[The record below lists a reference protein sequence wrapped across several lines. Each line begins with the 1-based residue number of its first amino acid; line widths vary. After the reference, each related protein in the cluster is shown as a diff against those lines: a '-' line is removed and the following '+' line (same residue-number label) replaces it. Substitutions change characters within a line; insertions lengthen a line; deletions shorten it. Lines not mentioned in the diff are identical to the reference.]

1 MTSATHA
8 KQDPLLTQLG
18 QIGDNLREGRAR
30 EAKSLALQF
39 VEKTPENVD
48 GWILLGR
55 AHLNLMEYAQA
66 LDAAEKAVALEP
78 NHPAAQLL
86 RTEGLLRCG
95 RNDEAFAAAKK
106 LESERKYDPVVI
118 LEVGFSYTRTNR
130 HADAA
135 RCYERVRVLRPAHRS
150 VVHNLA
156 GSYIA
161 LGEMEK
167 AEALYDDVLR
177 KDGHEFDAYYNR
189 ATLRKQTPERNH
201 VAEMEKVLASL
212 PPGDGAEHV
221 LCYSLAKE
229 LEDLKEWKRAFAY
242 LKRGAEARK
251 RILLYQPAIDTDVMD
266 EVGRQFDGSFFARS
280 HTGYADESPI
290 FVIGMPRSGTTL
302 VDRILS
308 SHSTVRS
315 VGESDEFAQTIAR
328 RMRIEK
334 ARAEPEIQLIK
345 ELDFEAVGR
354 DYCRSING
362 LLPGY
367 RHLLDKTPKNFINV
381 GLILTALP
389 NAKII
394 HIRRHPVD
402 SCYAVYKTL
411 FRQGYPFS
419 YDLEDTGRFYLGYM
433 RLMDHWRKVLPGHFL
448 DVDYEELVE
457 RQEDITRRMI
467 AFCDLEWED
476 TCLSFEKNSTPLLTA
491 SASQVRQ
498 PIYKSSVAL
507 WRHYEEEL
515 QPLIR
520 VLKEG
525 SIEVG

>member
-8 KQDPLLTQLG
+8 TQDPLLTQLG
-18 QIGDNLREGRAR
+18 QIGEHLREGRGR
-30 EAKSLALQF
+30 EAKALALQF
-39 VEKTPENVD
+39 VEKTPDNID
-48 GWILLGR
+48 GWILLSR
-55 AHLNLMEYAQA
+55 AYLHVLEHAQG
-66 LDAAEKAVALEP
+66 LDAAEKAVSLEP
-78 NHPAAQLL
+78 NHPAAQLV
-86 RTEGLLRCG
+86 RIEGLLRCG
-95 RNDEAFAAAKK
+95 RNDEAFAAGQK

-156 GSYIA
+156 GAYIA

-177 KDGHEFDAYYNR
+177 KSGREFDAYYNR
-189 ATLRKQTPERNH
+189 STLRKQTPDRNH
-201 VAEMEKVLASL
+201 VAEMERVLAGL
-212 PPGDGAEHV
+212 PPGDEAEHV
-221 LCYSLAKE
+221 LCYSLGKE
-229 LEDLKEWKRAFAY
+229 LEDIKDWKRSFAY
-242 LKRGAEARK
+242 LKRGADARK
-251 RILLYQPAIDTDVMD
+251 RILPYQPAIDTDVMD
-266 EVGRQFDGSFFARS
+266 EVGRQFDESFFAKS
-280 HTGYADESPI
+280 HAGYADESPI
-290 FVIGMPRSGTTL
+290 FVLGMPRSGTTL

-328 RMRIEK
+328 RMRAEK
-334 ARAEPEIQLIK
+334 ALAQPEIRLIK

-367 RHLLDKTPKNFINV
+367 PHLLDKTPKNFINV

-389 NAKII
+389 NAKIF

-419 YDLEDTGRFYLGYM
+419 YDLGDTARFYLGYM
-433 RLMDHWRKVLPGHFL
+433 RLMEHWRKVLPGRFL
-448 DVDYEELVE
+448 DVDYEVLVE
-457 RQEDITRRMI
+457 HQEDITRRMI
-467 AFCDLEWED
+467 AFCGLEWED
-476 TCLSFEKNSTPLLTA
+476 ACLSFEKNSTPSLTA

-507 WRHYEEEL
+507 WRRYDEEL

-520 VLKEG
+520 VLREG
-525 SIEVG
+525 GIEVE